1 MNVRRCCFVVC
12 SALLLSFYGCKINS
26 DNSTAGDAVPVY
38 DIVVVPG
45 ASVTTNGWADMAN
58 SGSGMSYPNTA
69 NIIVINDT
77 TYTTAVAK
85 RKAFTNAIASGN
97 VTSSTVGETAAII
110 ILDGTVDL
118 SDGVI
123 SDNDHTYFDLF
134 NSSTHK
140 RINDDIVYQIGSNK
154 TIIGVNSAKVEFG
167 GLQVTSNSSTT
178 GQNIIIR
185 NINFWDAHGS
195 TEYDTSVSEHSG
207 SKASIDQLGFEAK
220 FSSSYAAT
228 YMPKNIWIDH
238 CKFSD
243 GTCSDLERNYHHDG
257 SLGFKAAQ
265 NVTVSYCEF
274 TNHDKISLL
283 APSEDYT
290 TVTDREITFHHNY
303 YHDAIQRMP
312 RARGCEVHVY
322 NNYYNVIGTSANAG
336 YSLGPGINSQ
346 FIVENTYFGKHESS
360 IMKYF
365 DGSAT
370 GASTFSHIY
379 ASGNFP
385 ALSDSNTTYDSKTEG
400 TVRTSSLYTAHAV
413 SSKPW
418 IPGYTY
424 TLDSVSVL
432 PTTIPAS
439 AGPDISGY
447 SKTVMVKGITYN
459 N

>member
-26 DNSTAGDAVPVY
+26 DNSTAGDGDAVY

-58 SGSGMSYPNTA
+58 SGSGMSYPNTT

-85 RKAFTNAIASGN
+85 RQAFTNAIASGN
-97 VTSSTVGETAAII
+97 VTSSTVSGTAAII

-123 SDNDHTYFDLF
+123 SDSDHTYFDSF

-140 RINDDIVYQIGSNK
+140 RTHVDIVYQIGSNK

-167 GLQVTSNSSTT
+167 GLQVSATSSTT

-195 TEYDTSVSEHSG
+195 TEYDTSVSEYSS
-207 SKASIDQLGFEAK
+207 SKASIDQLGFEAT
-220 FSSSYAAT
+220 FNSNVAT

-243 GTCSDLERNYHHDG
+243 GTCSDLERNYNHDG
-257 SLGFKAAQ
+257 SLDFKAAQ

-274 TNHDKISLL
+274 TNHDKITLL
-283 APSEDYT
+283 APGETYT

-322 NNYYNVIGTSANAG
+322 NNYYNVIGNSANAG

-346 FIVENTYFGKHESS
+346 FIVENTYFGTHQSS

-379 ASGNFP
+379 ASGNSP
-385 ALSDSNTTYDSKTEG
+385 ALSDSNTTYDSSTEG
-400 TVRTSSLYTAHAV
+400 TVRTSSLYTVHAV

-418 IPGYTY
+418 TPGYKY

-432 PTTIPAS
+432 PATIPAS

-447 SKTVMVKGITYN
+447 SKTVRVNGIAYN
-459 N
+459 